1 MLSCI
6 LFALGS
12 FDTEAQKEVQR
23 LLGCPIELS
32 KNEWYEVVCMD
43 VYIDIFE

>member
-32 KNEWYEVVCMD
+32 KMSGMKLFVWMF
-43 VYIDIFE
+43 I